1 MSKLGSLEL
10 LGRKV
15 RRAASLAALLSLA
28 ILFCFSAKPFIIGQT
43 SNLLLLLGDSK
54 GRGPS
59 RGALFS
65 FSVDLRRWASEP
77 CLDSGWACCCC
88 GRLAEAGAVGLR
100 NESESLSAASEV
112 RWYLVRAR
120 LSAWR
125 GWVSVCLQLHG
136 VIGEAH
142 SQRPTP
148 RNPCDGF
155 PCRIPLESA

>member
-1 MSKLGSLEL
+1 MGSLEL

-15 RRAASLAALLSLA
+15 RRAASSPKLLSLT
-28 ILFCFSAKPFIIGQT
+28 ILLCFSANPTIIGRT
-43 SNLLLLLGDSK
+43 SNLLLLFGDSN

-59 RGALFS
+59 RGTLFS
-65 FSVDLRRWASEP
+65 FSTGLR
-77 CLDSGWACCCC
+77 CCGSWSCC